1 MSEASSTLLS
11 SASSS
16 STSAAA
22 SPSASTYNSLLQSF
36 KSKVVLTATIGGVLV
51 LAVTIFL
58 AVFKISRGIRSYRES
73 KRRRR
78 LIIQAGPGRKGRNA
92 YEIFEWEGVPTV

>member
-1 MSEASSTLLS
+1 MSSTITPTS
-11 SASSS
+11 TDGAASATSSS
-16 STSAAA
+16 
-22 SPSASTYNSLLQSF
+22 NMLLQSF

-78 LIIQAGPGRKGRNA
+78 LAVKVGTGRKGRNA
-92 YEIFEWEGVPTV
+92 YEIFEWEGVPA